1 MTIDE
6 LRKNGLILLEAV
18 VGSRAY
24 GLATASSDT
33 DIKGVFYLPL
43 EYYLGGQYIA
53 QVANASND
61 EVYYELGRFVELLS
75 KSNPTVLELLASPA
89 DCIVYQDP
97 IMEQFKMQDFIT
109 REAVMTFAQYAMVQ
123 VRKAKGLN
131 KKINNPMDRERK
143 SLLDFCFIIAGH
155 GSLPLRDCLSKRQ
168 WKQENCGL
176 AKIEHTKGMYS
187 LYYDQ
192 TQTLG
197 YKGVVASLESNEVSL
212 SSIPKGQT
220 LGAYLFVNHEA
231 YSSYCK
237 AYNEYFSW
245 VSERNEKRFEGTM
258 NHGQGYDAKNMMHTI
273 RLLQQAKEIV
283 SKRELQIQRPNR
295 EELLG
300 IKNGAYNYDE
310 LFVWSHKLFEEVQEL
325 CLQSLL
331 PVAPDQD
338 KLRQQLVD
346 MRKRLYQIKR

>member
-6 LRKNGLILLEAV
+6 LRKNGLILFEAI

-33 DIKGVFYLPL
+33 DIKGIFYLPV

-89 DCIVYQDP
+89 DSIVYQDP

-109 REAVMTFAQYAMVQ
+109 REAAMTFAQYAMVQ

-155 GSLPLRDCLSKRQ
+155 GSLPLRDWLSKRQ

-176 AKIEHTKGMYS
+176 AKIEHAKGMYA

-192 TQTLG
+192 NQTLG
-197 YKGVVASLESNEVSL
+197 YKGIVATLESNEVSY

-220 LGAYLFVNHEA
+220 LCAYLFVSHEA

-245 VSERNEKRFEGTM
+245 VSARNEVRFEGTM

-273 RLLQQAKEIV
+273 RLLQQAKEIL
-283 SKRELQIQRPNR
+283 SKRELQIKRPNR
-295 EELLG
+295 EELLR
-300 IKNGAYNYDE
+300 IKDGGYSYHE
-310 LFVWSHKLFEEVQEL
+310 LFVWSQKVFQEVDEL

-331 PVAPDQD
+331 PAAPDQV

-346 MRKRLYQIKR
+346 MRKQLYQIKR

>member
-1 MTIDE
+1 MNIDE
-6 LRKNGLILLEAV
+6 LRKNGLILFEAV

-43 EYYLGGQYIA
+43 EDYLGGQYTA

-89 DCIVYQDP
+89 DCIVYRDP
-97 IMEQFKMQDFIT
+97 IMEQFKMQEFIT
-109 REAVMTFAQYAMVQ
+109 REAAMTFAQYAMVQ

-131 KKINNPMDRERK
+131 KKINNPMDHERK
-143 SLLDFCFIIAGH
+143 NLLEFCFIIAGN
-155 GSLPLRDCLSKRQ
+155 GSLPLSAWLSRRH

-176 AKIEHTKGMYS
+176 AKIGHAKGMYA

-197 YKGVVASLESNEVSL
+197 YKGVVANLDSNEVSC
-212 SSIPKGQT
+212 SSIAKGQT
-220 LGAYLFVNHEA
+220 LCAYLCVNYES

-245 VSERNEKRFEGTM
+245 VSARNEARFEGTM
-258 NHGQGYDAKNMMHTI
+258 DHGQGYDAKNMMHTI

-283 SKRELQIQRPNR
+283 SKKKLQIQRPNR
-295 EELLG
+295 EELLR
-300 IKNGAYNYDE
+300 IKNGAYSYEE
-310 LFVWSHKLFEEVQEL
+310 LFVWSQKLFQEVEEL
-325 CLQSLL
+325 CLHSLF
-331 PVAPDQD
+331 PVAPDQV
-338 KLRQQLVD
+338 KLKHQLVD
-346 MRKRLYQIKR
+346 MRKRLYHVKI

>member
-6 LRKNGLILLEAV
+6 LRENGLILFEAV

-61 EVYYELGRFVELLS
+61 EVYYELGRFIELLS

-89 DCIVYQDP
+89 GCIVYQDP
-97 IMEQFKMQDFIT
+97 IMDQFKMQDFIT
-109 REAVMTFAQYAMVQ
+109 REAAVTFAQYAMVQ

-143 SLLDFCFIIAGH
+143 SLLDFCFIITGH
-155 GSLPLRDCLSKRQ
+155 GSLPLRDWLSQRQ

-176 AKIEHTKGMYS
+176 AKIEHTKGMYA

-192 TQTLG
+192 AQTLG
-197 YKGVVASLESNEVSL
+197 YKGIVATLESNEVSY
-212 SSIPKGQT
+212 SSIPKDET
-220 LGAYLFVNHEA
+220 LCAYLFVNHEA

-237 AYNEYFSW
+237 TYNEYFSW
-245 VSERNEKRFEGTM
+245 VSKRNEARFEGTM
-258 NHGQGYDAKNMMHTI
+258 NHGQGYDAKNMMHTV
-273 RLLQQAKEIV
+273 RLLQQAKEIL
-283 SKRELQIQRPNR
+283 SKSALQIQRPNR
-295 EELLG
+295 EELLR
-300 IKNGAYNYDE
+300 IKNGAYSYDE
-310 LFVWSHKLFEEVQEL
+310 LFVWSQKLFQEVQEL
-325 CLQSLL
+325 SLHSLL

-346 MRKRLYQIKR
+346 MRKQLYHVKL

>member
-6 LRKNGLILLEAV
+6 LRKNGLILFEAV
-18 VGSRAY
+18 VGSRTY

-75 KSNPTVLELLASPA
+75 KSNPTVLELLACPA

-97 IMEQFKMQDFIT
+97 IMDQFKMQDFIT
-109 REAVMTFAQYAMVQ
+109 REAAMTFAQYAMVQ

-155 GSLPLRDCLSKRQ
+155 GSLPLSAWLSQRQ
-168 WKQENCGL
+168 WKQEDCGL
-176 AKIEHTKGMYS
+176 AKIEHAKGMYA

-192 TQTLG
+192 AQTLG
-197 YKGVVASLESNEVSL
+197 YKGIVATLESNEVSY
-212 SSIPKGQT
+212 SSIPKDET
-220 LGAYLFVNHEA
+220 LCAYLFVNHEA

-237 AYNEYFSW
+237 TYNEYFSW
-245 VSERNEKRFEGTM
+245 VSKRNEARFEGTM
-258 NHGQGYDAKNMMHTI
+258 NHGQGYDAKNMMHTV
-273 RLLQQAKEIV
+273 RLLQQAKEIL
-283 SKRELQIQRPNR
+283 SKSALQIQRPNR
-295 EELLG
+295 EELLR
-300 IKNGAYNYDE
+300 IKNGAYSYDE
-310 LFVWSHKLFEEVQEL
+310 LFVWSQKLFQEVQEL
-325 CLQSLL
+325 SLHSLL

-346 MRKRLYQIKR
+346 MRKQLYHVRL

>member
-6 LRKNGLILLEAV
+6 LRNSGLILFEAV

-33 DIKGVFYLPL
+33 DIRGVFYLPV

-75 KSNPTVLELLASPA
+75 KSNPNILELLASPA

-109 REAVMTFAQYAMVQ
+109 REAAMTFAQYAMVQ

-143 SLLDFCFIIAGH
+143 SLLDFCFIITGN
-155 GSLPLRDCLSKRQ
+155 GSLSLSAWLGERQ

-176 AKIEHTKGMYS
+176 AKIEHAKGLYA

-192 TQTLG
+192 IQVLG
-197 YKGVVASLESNEVSL
+197 YKGVVATLESNEVSY
-212 SSIPKGQT
+212 SSIPKEET
-220 LGAYLFVNHEA
+220 LCAYLFVNHEA

-237 AYNEYFSW
+237 AYNEYFRW
-245 VSERNEKRFEGTM
+245 VSARNEVRFEGTM
-258 NHGQGYDAKNMMHTI
+258 NHGQGYDAKNMMHTL
-273 RLLQQAKEIV
+273 RLLQQAKEIL
-283 SKRELQIQRPNR
+283 SKSELQIRRPNR
-295 EELLG
+295 EELLR
-300 IKNGAYNYDE
+300 IKSGAYSYDE
-310 LFVWSHKLFEEVQEL
+310 LFVWSQEFFQEVQEL
-325 CLQSLL
+325 CSHSLL
-331 PVAPDQD
+331 PVAPDRV

-346 MRKRLYQIKR
+346 MRKQLYQVNL

>member
-1 MTIDE
+1 MTINE
-6 LRKNGLILLEAV
+6 LRKNGLILFEAV

-33 DIKGVFYLPL
+33 DIRGVFYLPL

-75 KSNPTVLELLASPA
+75 KSNPNIMELLASPA
-89 DCIVYQDP
+89 DCIVYKDP
-97 IMEQFKMQDFIT
+97 LVDQFKMQDFIT
-109 REAVMTFAQYAMVQ
+109 REAAMTFAQYAMVQ

-155 GSLPLRDCLSKRQ
+155 GSLSLKEWLSSRQ

-176 AKIEHTKGMYS
+176 AKIEHAKGMYT

-192 TQTLG
+192 SQTLS
-197 YKGVVASLESNEVSL
+197 YKGVVATLESNEVSC
-212 SSIPKGQT
+212 SSIPREET
-220 LGAYLFVNHEA
+220 LCAYLFVNHEA

-245 VSERNEKRFEGTM
+245 VSARNEARFEGTM

-273 RLLQQAKEIV
+273 RLLQQAKEIL

-295 EELLG
+295 VELLR
-300 IKNGAYNYDE
+300 IKNGACSYDE
-310 LFVWSHKLFEEVQEL
+310 LFDWSHELFEEIREL
-325 CLQSLL
+325 CLHSLL
-331 PVAPDQD
+331 PVAPDQV

-346 MRKRLYQIKR
+346 IRTQLYHVKL

>member
-6 LRKNGLILLEAV
+6 LRKNGLILFEAV

-33 DIKGVFYLPL
+33 DIRGIFYLPL
-43 EYYLGGQYIA
+43 EYYLSGTYIA

-97 IMEQFKMQDFIT
+97 IMDKFKMQDFIT
-109 REAVMTFAQYAMVQ
+109 REAAMTFAQYAMVQ

-131 KKINNPMDRERK
+131 KKINNAMDRERK

-155 GSLPLRDCLSKRQ
+155 SSLPLRDWLSKRH
-168 WKQENCGL
+168 WREENCGL
-176 AKIEHTKGMYS
+176 TKIEHTKGMYA

-192 TQTLG
+192 AQNLD
-197 YKGVVASLESNEVSL
+197 YKGIVATMESNEVSY
-212 SSIPKGQT
+212 SSIPREEI
-220 LGAYLFVNHEA
+220 LCAYLFVNHEA

-245 VSERNEKRFEGTM
+245 VSARNEARFEGTM
-258 NHGQGYDAKNMMHTI
+258 THGHGYDAKNMMHTI
-273 RLLQQAKEIV
+273 RLLQQAKEIF
-283 SKRELQIQRPNR
+283 SKSELQIQRPNR
-295 EELLG
+295 EELLR
-300 IKNGAYNYDE
+300 IKEGAHSYDD
-310 LFVWSHKLFEEVQEL
+310 LFVWSQKLFQEVQEL
-325 CLQSLL
+325 CLRSSL
-331 PVAPDQD
+331 PVVPDQI

-346 MRKRLYQIKR
+346 MRKGLYQIKL

>member
-6 LRKNGLILLEAV
+6 LRKNGLILFEAV

-109 REAVMTFAQYAMVQ
+109 REAAMTFAQYAMVQ

-131 KKINNPMDRERK
+131 KKINNPMNRERK
-143 SLLDFCFIIAGH
+143 SLLDFSFIIAGH
-155 GSLPLRDCLSKRQ
+155 GSLSLKEWLGQRQ

-176 AKIEHTKGMYS
+176 AKIEHAKGMYA

-192 TQTLG
+192 SETLG
-197 YKGVVASLESNEVSL
+197 YKGIVVTLDSNEVSYTA
-212 SSIPKGQT
+212 IPKDKT
-220 LGAYLFVNHEA
+220 LCAYLFVNHEA
-231 YSSYCK
+231 YS
-237 AYNEYFSW
+237 
-245 VSERNEKRFEGTM
+245 
-258 NHGQGYDAKNMMHTI
+258 
-273 RLLQQAKEIV
+273 
-283 SKRELQIQRPNR
+283 LQIQRPNR

-300 IKNGAYNYDE
+300 IKNGTYNYDE

-325 CLQSLL
+325 CLHSLL
-331 PVAPDQD
+331 PEAPDQD

-346 MRKRLYQIKR
+346 IRKHLYHVKL

>member
-6 LRKNGLILLEAV
+6 LRDSGLILFEAV

-33 DIKGVFYLPL
+33 DIRGVFYLPL

-75 KSNPTVLELLASPA
+75 KSNPNVLELLASPT
-89 DCIVYQDP
+89 DCILYKDP
-97 IMEQFKMQDFIT
+97 LFDQFKMQDFIT
-109 REAVMTFAQYAMVQ
+109 REAAMTFAQYAMVQ

-143 SLLDFCFIIAGH
+143 SLLDFCFIIAGN
-155 GSLPLRDCLSKRQ
+155 GSLSLRAWLSKQ
-168 WKQENCGL
+168 LWKQENCGL
-176 AKIEHTKGMYS
+176 AKIEHAKGMYA
-187 LYYDQ
+187 LYYDE
-192 TQTLG
+192 TQTLS
-197 YKGVVASLESNEVSL
+197 YKGIVATPESTEVSC
-212 SSIPKGQT
+212 SSIRKEET
-220 LGAYLFVNHEA
+220 LCAYLFVNHEA

-237 AYNEYFSW
+237 SYNEYFSW
-245 VSERNEKRFEGTM
+245 VSERNEARFRGTM

-273 RLLQQAKEIV
+273 RLLQQAKEIL
-283 SKRELQIQRPNR
+283 SKSELQVQRFNR
-295 EELLG
+295 EELLR
-300 IKNGAYNYDE
+300 IKNGAYSYDD
-310 LFVWSHKLFEEVQEL
+310 LFVRSQKLFQEVQEL
-325 CLQSLL
+325 CLHSLL
-331 PVAPDQD
+331 PVVPDQD

-346 MRKRLYQIKR
+346 MRKQLYQIKL

>member
-6 LRKNGLILLEAV
+6 LRKNGLILFEAV
-18 VGSRAY
+18 VGSRSY

-33 DIKGVFYLPL
+33 DIRGVFYLPP

-89 DCIVYQDP
+89 DCIVYKDP
-97 IMEQFKMQDFIT
+97 IVEQFKMQDFLT
-109 REAVMTFAQYAMVQ
+109 REAAMTFAQYAMVQ

-155 GSLPLRDCLSKRQ
+155 GSLPLRAWLSKRQ

-176 AKIEHTKGMYS
+176 AKIEHAKGMYA
-187 LYYDQ
+187 LFYDQ

-197 YKGVVASLESNEVSL
+197 YKGVVATLDSNEVSC
-212 SSIPKGQT
+212 SSILKEET
-220 LGAYLFVNHEA
+220 LCAYLFVNHEA

-237 AYNEYFSW
+237 DYNEYFSW
-245 VSERNEKRFEGTM
+245 VSERNEARFEGTM

-273 RLLQQAKEIV
+273 RLLQQAKEIL
-283 SKRELQIQRPNR
+283 SKSELLIRRPNR

-300 IKNGAYNYDE
+300 IKDGTYSYDD
-310 LFVWSHKLFEEVQEL
+310 LFVWSQKLFQEVQEL
-325 CLQSLL
+325 CSHSLL
-331 PVAPDQD
+331 PVAPDQV

-346 MRKRLYQIKR
+346 MRKHIYQIKL

>member
-6 LRKNGLILLEAV
+6 LRKNGLILFEAV

-109 REAVMTFAQYAMVQ
+109 RAAAMTFAQYAMVQ

-155 GSLPLRDCLSKRQ
+155 GSLSLKEWLGQRQ

-176 AKIEHTKGMYS
+176 AKIEHAKGMYA

-212 SSIPKGQT
+212 SSIPKGQA
-220 LGAYLFVNHEA
+220 LGAYLFVNHDA

-273 RLLQQAKEIV
+273 RLLQQAKEILSRSV
-283 SKRELQIQRPNR
+283 LQIQRPDR

-300 IKNGAYNYDE
+300 IKNGTYNYDE

-325 CLQSLL
+325 CLHSLL
-331 PVAPDQD
+331 PEAPDQD
-338 KLRQQLVD
+338 NLRQQLVD
-346 MRKRLYQIKR
+346 MRKHLYRIKR

>member
-6 LRKNGLILLEAV
+6 LRKSGLILFEAV

-89 DCIVYQDP
+89 DCILHKDSLFD
-97 IMEQFKMQDFIT
+97 QFKMQDFIT
-109 REAVMTFAQYAMVQ
+109 REAAMTFAQYAMVQ

-155 GSLPLRDCLSKRQ
+155 GSLSLRDWLSNRH

-176 AKIEHTKGMYS
+176 AKIEHAKGMYA
-187 LYYDQ
+187 LFYDQ
-192 TQTLG
+192 SEVLG
-197 YKGVVASLESNEVSL
+197 YKGIVATLYSTEVSL
-212 SSIPKGQT
+212 SSIPKEETGC
-220 LGAYLFVNHEA
+220 AYLFVNHDA

-245 VSERNEKRFEGTM
+245 VSARNEARFEGTM

-273 RLLQQAKEIV
+273 RLLQQAKEIL
-283 SKRELQIQRPNR
+283 SKSELQIQRPNR
-295 EELLG
+295 EELLR
-300 IKNGAYNYDE
+300 IKNGTYSYDE
-310 LFVWSHKLFEEVQEL
+310 LFVWSHKLFGEVQEL
-325 CLQSLL
+325 SLHSLL
-331 PVAPDQD
+331 PVAPDQHR
-338 KLRQQLVD
+338 LRQRLVD
-346 MRKRLYQIKR
+346 MRKQLYQIKL

>member
-6 LRKNGLILLEAV
+6 LRKNGLILFEAV

-43 EYYLGGQYIA
+43 EYYLGGQYIG

-61 EVYYELGRFVELLS
+61 EVYYELGRFVGLLS
-75 KSNPTVLELLASPA
+75 KSNPTVLELLPSPA

-97 IMEQFKMQDFIT
+97 IMEQFKMQDFII
-109 REAVMTFAQYAMVQ
+109 REAAMTFGQCAMVQ

-131 KKINNPMDRERK
+131 KKINNPMNRERK

-155 GSLPLRDCLSKRQ
+155 GSLSLKESLSQRQ

-176 AKIEHTKGMYS
+176 AKIEHAKGMYS

-212 SSIPKGQT
+212 SSIPKGQA

-273 RLLQQAKEIV
+273 RLLQQAKEIL
-283 SKRELQIQRPNR
+283 SKSELQVQRFNR
-295 EELLG
+295 EELLR
-300 IKNGAYNYDE
+300 IKNGAYSYDD
-310 LFVWSHKLFEEVQEL
+310 LFVRAQKLFQEVEEL
-325 CLQSLL
+325 CLHSLF
-331 PVAPDQD
+331 PVAPDQV
-338 KLRQQLVD
+338 KLKHQLVD
-346 MRKRLYQIKR
+346 MRKRLYHVKI

>member
-6 LRKNGLILLEAV
+6 LRKNGLILFEAV

-33 DIKGVFYLPL
+33 DIRGVFYLPL
-43 EYYLGGQYIA
+43 ESYLGGQYIA
-53 QVANASND
+53 QVANTSND

-109 REAVMTFAQYAMVQ
+109 REAAMTFAQYAMVQ

-143 SLLDFCFIIAGH
+143 SLLDFCFIIAGN
-155 GSLPLRDCLSKRQ
+155 GSLPLIAWLSSRQ
-168 WKQENCGL
+168 LKQENCGL
-176 AKIEHTKGMYS
+176 IKIEHAKGMYA

-197 YKGVVASLESNEVSL
+197 YKGIVATLDSTEVSC
-212 SSIPKGQT
+212 SSTRREET
-220 LGAYLFVNHEA
+220 LCAYLFVNHEA

-245 VSERNEKRFEGTM
+245 VSARNEARFEGTM

-273 RLLQQAKEIV
+273 RLLQQAKEILC
-283 SKRELQIQRPNR
+283 KRELQVQRSNR

-300 IKNGAYNYDE
+300 IKDGAY
-310 LFVWSHKLFEEVQEL
+310 S
-325 CLQSLL
+325 
-331 PVAPDQD
+331 
-338 KLRQQLVD
+338 
-346 MRKRLYQIKR
+346 